1 MPTGDGGIG
10 LDGFITSISDNLYD
24 NLVGYYPA
32 IPFLLI
38 AFTIIFIYLYTY
50 YSLFRINRHF
60 FLKGEKAKRAFDPE
74 RKSPKIAYYI
84 CASVVIV
91 GLFIAYFFI
100 KDMDADVT
108 GGGEDALFAPP
119 GALFFGALPCVVFL
133 LAFIGLLIFQFK
145 IIKVAESRDF
155 KESIRAFGILIA
167 ICLLLIFLANG
178 NKTEY
183 NEVLFYLGGFFVVFL
198 LIHLLYVISLV
209 DQFKVKMANERLDTL
224 SKVCLLGTKGTV
236 ETTPYNGGKGEKKM
250 CECKDDS
257 FQCMSDIH
265 ECMSEKFAGIEP
277 FDNPESSSSSSTTP
291 VPGTGGIPESEE
303 IKEVVPLAE
312 DEKGKVSGTGEDLKI
327 SNGIPIQFYNNNIA
341 RYDNL
346 CIRDFYYMGSYFSYL
361 ANSPENGI
369 PDLDALRGVIRD
381 FKCRIV
387 HLDIYSSL
395 PNNVTG
401 TLAEPIVRSEVLAKG
416 REALKLADCLEV
428 IRKEAWADGE
438 NSLPLFL
445 YLAFHVGDQRV
456 IYQKTYQLID
466 QYLGKYL
473 VDKKYGFNERQHTFK
488 VAAMPIAE
496 GLGKCVL
503 LTNIYPTYTILDE
516 VINCNAGGG
525 DLYSS
530 IQMKEYKRE
539 YMTYDKQGLLVDS
552 TKNQLIDFNR
562 SGMSFYYT
570 LPNPA
575 YDQNAKMQSKAGIFN
590 PRFGEVAKYGAQSA
604 LMNVYVPDLEMERC
618 FNFFQVN
625 PQPVL
630 KRPFL
635 RYIRKTVDE
644 EIESITKDMNGEM
657 ASSGAVQA
665 LASYNFSIS
674 GQ

>member
-1 MPTGDGGIG
+1 MSED
-10 LDGFITSISDNLYD
+10 LSRFITSVTDNLYD
-24 NLVGYYPA
+24 NLSGYYPA
-32 IPFLLI
+32 IPLFLI
-38 AFTIIFIYLYTY
+38 IFTIIFIYLYTY

-60 FLKGEKAKRAFDPE
+60 ILKGEKAKKLFDPT
-74 RKSPKIAYYI
+74 RKTPKIVYYI

-91 GLFIAYFFI
+91 GLFIAYFFL
-100 KDMDADVT
+100 KDMDVDVM
-108 GGGEDALFAPP
+108 GGGEDALFARP
-119 GALFFGALPCVVFL
+119 GVIFFGLLPCVVFL

-167 ICLLLIFLANG
+167 VCLLLIFLANG

-198 LIHLLYVISLV
+198 IIHLLYVISLA
-209 DQFKVKMANERLDTL
+209 DQFKLKMANERLDTL

-236 ETTPYNGGKGEKKM
+236 ETTPYEGGKGGKKM

-277 FDNPESSSSSSTTP
+277 FENPGASSTENTP

-303 IKEVVPLAE
+303 IKEVVVPLAE
-312 DEKGKVSGTGEDLKI
+312 DDGQGTATGTGTGEDLKI

-369 PDLDALRGVIRD
+369 PDLDALTGVVRD
-381 FKCRIV
+381 FNCRII

-416 REALKLADCLEV
+416 RQALKLADCLEV
-428 IRKEAWADGE
+428 IQKHAWADGE

-473 VDKKYGFNERQHTFK
+473 IDKKYGFNERQHTFK
-488 VAAMPIAE
+488 VSAMPIVEA
-496 GLGKCVL
+496 LGRCVL
-503 LTNIYPTYTILDE
+503 LTNIYPTSAILDE
-516 VINCNAGGG
+516 VINCNAGG
-525 DLYSS
+525 
-530 IQMKEYKRE
+530 
-539 YMTYDKQGLLVDS
+539 
-552 TKNQLIDFNR
+552 
-562 SGMSFYYT
+562 
-570 LPNPA
+570 
-575 YDQNAKMQSKAGIFN
+575 AGT
-590 PRFGEVAKYGAQSA
+590 R
-604 LMNVYVPDLEMERC
+604 
-618 FNFFQVN
+618 
-625 PQPVL
+625 
-630 KRPFL
+630 
-635 RYIRKTVDE
+635 
-644 EIESITKDMNGEM
+644 
-657 ASSGAVQA
+657 
-665 LASYNFSIS
+665 
-674 GQ
+674 